1 MMSDILK
8 QIGAMK
14 IVPVVVL
21 DHAKDARPLGEALLA
36 GGLGCMEITFRT
48 AAAPEAIAAASQIPG
63 MLVGA
68 GTVLNVDNV
77 NRAMDCGAKFIVSP
91 GLNPKVVAY
100 CVSKNIPITPGV
112 ATPTEIE
119 MAMDHGL
126 TVAKFFPADALGG
139 VKTLKAISAPYGMMK
154 FMPTGGIT
162 EANLAEYL
170 KLPCVLACGG
180 SWMVAKELVGK
191 GEFAKITELTRAAMT
206 LANAARS

>member
-1 MMSDILK
+1 MSEVIK
-8 QIGAMK
+8 QIGALCL
-14 IVPVVVL
+14 VPVVVI
-21 DHAKDARPLGEALLA
+21 DNARDARPLGEALTA
-36 GGLGCMEITFRT
+36 GGLPCMEITFRT
-48 AAAPEAIAAASQIPG
+48 AAAPEAIKAASQIPG

-91 GLNPKVVAY
+91 GLNPKVVSY

-112 ATPTEIE
+112 ATPTEVE
-119 MAMDHGL
+119 MALDHGL

-162 EANLAEYL
+162 EANLGEYL

-180 SWMVAKELVGK
+180 SWMVAKDLVSK
-191 GEFAKITELTRAAMT
+191 GEFAKITQLTQAAMA
-206 LANAARS
+206 LAKSVRP

>member
-1 MMSDILK
+1 MSEVLK
-8 QIGAMK
+8 QIGALRL
-14 IVPVVVL
+14 VPVVVI
-21 DHAKDARPLGEALLA
+21 DSAKDAKPLGEALVA
-36 GGLGCMEITFRT
+36 GGLPCMEITFRT
-48 AAAPEAIAAASQIPG
+48 AAAPDAIKAASRIPG

-68 GTVLNVDNV
+68 GTVLNIDNV

-91 GLNPKVVAY
+91 GLNPKVVDY
-100 CVSKNIPITPGV
+100 CVKNNIPITPGV

-139 VKTLKAISAPYGMMK
+139 VKTLKAISAPYSMMK

-162 EANLAEYL
+162 EANLGDYL

-180 SWMVAKELVGK
+180 SWMVAKELVSK
-191 GEFAKITELTRAAMT
+191 GEFAKVTELTRAAVK
-206 LANAARS
+206 LAAV